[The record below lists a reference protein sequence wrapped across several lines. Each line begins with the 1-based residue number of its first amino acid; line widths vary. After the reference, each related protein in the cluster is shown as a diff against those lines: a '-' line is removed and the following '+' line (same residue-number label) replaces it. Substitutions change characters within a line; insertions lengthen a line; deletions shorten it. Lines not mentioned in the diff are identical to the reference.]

1 MIKWTKIEAGEY
13 ESEDKRFH
21 IEKTWNRIYGDH
33 WELLDREEPDH
44 YKGIYNEE
52 SLSACKLKAEMIAD
66 IKKS

>member
-21 IEKTWNRIYGDH
+21 IEKTWNRIYGNH

-52 SLSACKLKAEMIAD
+52 SLIAAKLKAEMLMD
-66 IKKS
+66 IKK